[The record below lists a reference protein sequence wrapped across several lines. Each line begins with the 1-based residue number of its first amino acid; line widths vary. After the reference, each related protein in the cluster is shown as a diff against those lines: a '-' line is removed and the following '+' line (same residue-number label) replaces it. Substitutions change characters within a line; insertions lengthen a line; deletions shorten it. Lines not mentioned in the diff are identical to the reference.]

1 MYVRS
6 GTGVWTGPI
15 LDTPAWI
22 QGLGS
27 WEEGF
32 YAVASGRLVH
42 SSDGTQWTIDGLME
56 GGASMPT
63 SGGGRLL
70 VFRLGSTTFFERRA
84 GEAAWRTH
92 ELPWRVRHGGTIY
105 YAPITAAYGHG
116 TFLLAHGLRRLI
128 QSEPLEPV
136 APLPDPAPAPAI
148 SEGIGSTV
156 TLEAITRGS
165 EPMGYQW
172 RRDGVDLPGATTSY
186 LHVTHTNGP
195 AAAYTCWVTN
205 AVGGAMVGPFQIIT
219 AAAAQLE
226 LPPHGLGVRVR
237 GTPGARYRLEAS
249 GDLQSWFRLWDLELT
264 SEGESTAAT
273 GVETLSPSDPN
284 RFFRTRL
291 LP

>member
-1 MYVRS
+1 MWATDTLVTS
-6 GTGVWTGPI
+6 GATV
-15 LDTPAWI
+15 
-22 QGLGS
+22 
-27 WEEGF
+27 
-32 YAVASGRLVH
+32 
-42 SSDGTQWTIDGLME
+42 
-56 GGASMPT
+56 PT

-70 VFRLGSTTFFERRA
+70 VFRMGVTSFLERRA
-84 GEAAWRTH
+84 GEVAWRTH
-92 ELPWRVRHGGTIY
+92 ELPWRVRLGSSTY
-105 YAPITAAYGHG
+105 YAPTTTAYGHG
-116 TFLLAHGLRRLI
+116 TFLLAHGSRSLI
-128 QSEPLEPV
+128 QSEPLESA
-136 APLPDPAPAPAI
+136 APQPDPAPFPAI
-148 SEGIGSTV
+148 SEGIGSPV
-156 TLEAITRGS
+156 TFEAITRGS
-165 EPMGYQW
+165 APMGYQW
-172 RRDGVDLPGATTSY
+172 RRDGVDLPGATTPY
-186 LHVTHTNGP
+186 LTVPHADRGG
-195 AAAYTCWVTN
+195 AIYTCWVTN